1 MGLRERESED
11 TDVIHVIHEASRT
24 MSRRMEKTG
33 RIKCDT
39 ESSFPSASEN
49 KHSRVINIEV
59 GKRKITLFWNQSP
72 SLQESGAFPCSL
84 VVQTAAQAEDSRRAG
99 QECMCVGRGTDLH
112 CPGPPAVCLS

>member
-59 GKRKITLFWNQSP
+59 GKRKITILEPEALS
-72 SLQESGAFPCSL
+72 
-84 VVQTAAQAEDSRRAG
+84 AG
-99 QECMCVGRGTDLH
+99 IWSVSMQFSCADGCTG
-112 CPGPPAVCLS
+112 